1 MANPGRTGGEP
12 QNGKGHSAGERGGNR
27 GGEDRPRPDP
37 DGPGNDRQSMGKDPA
52 RGKSSP

>member
-52 RGKSSP
+52 RGKSSQ